1 MAIDELYGK
10 KHREPP
16 TTQTARGRPTGKSN
30 IDVQV
35 NILYPCKPLAS

>member
-1 MAIDELYGK
+1 MAIDGLYGK

-16 TTQTARGRPTGKSN
+16 STQTAGGRPTGKSN

-35 NILYPCKPLAS
+35 NILYPSKWLAL